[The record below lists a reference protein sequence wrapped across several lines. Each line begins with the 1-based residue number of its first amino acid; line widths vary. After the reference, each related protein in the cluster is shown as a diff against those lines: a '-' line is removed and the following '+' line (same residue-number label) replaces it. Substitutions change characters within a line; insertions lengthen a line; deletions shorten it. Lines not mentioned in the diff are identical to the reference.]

1 MLIYQPCMRVKVA
14 KKSNEIMNTNA
25 ILIYN
30 LLGINAVTFVLFGI
44 YKLKP
49 KKGWW
54 RIPKKTLLMF
64 ALIGRSIETLCGIRL
79 FQHKTKHKKCYINVP
94 VLLTKY
100 LL

>member
-1 MLIYQPCMRVKVA
+1 MPIYQLGMRVKVA

-44 YKLKP
+44 YKLNS

-54 RIPKKTLLMF
+54 RIPKKHYSCL
-64 ALIGRSIETLCGIRL
+64 RL
-79 FQHKTKHKKCYINVP
+79 
-94 VLLTKY
+94 
-100 LL
+100 